1 LKSTIRTKFTIGT
14 LILITIAIILISL
27 FNYNY
32 IKKEII
38 KEIENDNFNNL
49 ENVNNYFLK
58 NFMKEMENFVN
69 EWANDS
75 QIKTYRKLDGTMKL
89 VRTVPSNFD
98 EIIESWKGFAKSNY
112 DIAWIYFANEE
123 DGSIYIEPLDSTMP
137 LDYDCRSREWYKDA
151 VSNSEKVVWT
161 KPYIDAGESG
171 EVIITIAKAVVEEGQ
186 IKGVIGVDIKL
197 TKFSEIIGNVKFKND
212 GLVMLVDNSG
222 YVFAHPDK
230 RMLGENLMTS
240 KWSEQIF
247 HNELGT
253 YIEKIN
259 GVESIVSY
267 IQVENVDWKLVS
279 ISSLDFKNQIIM
291 LRNRGMQVAFIA
303 FIIVFI
309 LGWVLSTKLTEPLE
323 NIMNTIYKISSGD
336 INARS
341 SVSSNDEFKILG
353 NELNGMLDKL
363 NELLKEQ
370 EKHTLEIGKNYIST
384 VAALANA
391 IEANDLYTGGHC
403 NRVWAI
409 SEEIA
414 IKMKLYDEQLKDLE
428 FASLLHDIGK
438 IGISSSILTKE
449 TMLTKEEFDRIKDH
463 PEIGYNILK
472 DIDFLQQARV
482 IIIQHHER
490 IDGTG
495 YPYGINGSEISLSA
509 KILSVADAYDAM
521 TSSRSYRKI
530 PLTHSEAMKQLEIG
544 KRTQF
549 DVDVVESFKKCSN
562 NLRMLG

>member
-1 LKSTIRTKFTIGT
+1 MKSTIRTKFTVGT
-14 LILITIAIILISL
+14 LLLIILTISL
-27 FNYNY
+27 VSLLNYRSM
-32 IKKEII
+32 KQEII
-38 KEIENDNFNNL
+38 KEIESDNFVNL

-75 QIKTYRKLDGTMKL
+75 QIKTYKKPDGTMKL

-98 EIIESWKGFAKSNY
+98 EIIKSWKGFAKSNY

-123 DGSIYIEPLDSTMP
+123 DGGIYIEPLDPTMP
-137 LDYDCRSREWYKDA
+137 LDYDCRSREWYKNA
-151 VSNSEKVVWT
+151 IANSEKVVWT
-161 KPYIDAGESG
+161 KPYVDAGQSG

-186 IKGVIGVDIKL
+186 IKGVIGADIKL
-197 TKFSEIIGNVKFKND
+197 TKFSGIMGNVKFKND

-240 KWSEQIF
+240 KWFEQIF
-247 HNELGT
+247 LNESGM
-253 YIEKIN
+253 YIEEVN

-267 IQVENVDWKLVS
+267 IQLENVDWKLIS
-279 ISSLDFKNQIIM
+279 ISPLDFKKQIIM
-291 LRNRGMQVAFIA
+291 LRNRGIQVAFIA

-309 LGWVLSTKLTEPLE
+309 LGRLLSAKLIAPLE

-353 NELNGMLDKL
+353 NELNRMLDKL
-363 NELLKEQ
+363 NKSLEEE
-370 EKHTLEIGKNYIST
+370 EKYTLEIGKNYIST

-391 IEANDLYTGGHC
+391 IEANDYYTGGHC
-403 NRVWAI
+403 NRVRDVAN
-409 SEEIA
+409 EIA
-414 IKMKLYDEQLKDLE
+414 IEMKLYNQQLKDLE

-449 TMLTKEEFDRIKDH
+449 TSLTKEEFDKIKEH
-463 PEIGYNILK
+463 PKIGCNILK
-472 DIDFLQQARV
+472 DIEFLQQARI

-495 YPYGINGSEISLSA
+495 YPYRINGSEISLSA

-521 TSSRSYRKI
+521 TSSRYYRKI
-530 PLTHSEAMKQLEIG
+530 PLTHDEAMNQLESG
-544 KRTQF
+544 KNTQF
-549 DVDVVESFKKCSN
+549 DENVVEKFKGCSKN
-562 NLRMLG
+562 IKLL

>member
-1 LKSTIRTKFTIGT
+1 MKSTIRTKFTIGT

-323 NIMNTIYKISSGD
+323 NIMDTIYKISSGD

-341 SVSSNDEFKILG
+341 SVNSNDELKILG
-353 NELNGMLDKL
+353 NELNRMLDKI
-363 NELLKEQ
+363 NELLEEQ
-370 EKHTLEIGKNYIST
+370 EQHTIETKKNYIST